1 MNAITI
7 TLHYH
12 RQSDATA
19 SKIKLMLVELLVE
32 NFAVADRVR
41 VRLHAGLNVLS
52 GETGSGKSL
61 IVDSLGLL
69 FGGRASAEV
78 IRSGADRARI
88 TGIFEAVHSKEL
100 LALLEAAGLE
110 MEDGELLV
118 EREILSSGKSRAFV
132 GSRPVSAGLLKELQP
147 FLGDIHG
154 QHDQQRLFSPAEQRA
169 MVDEFSKNE
178 ALLDKVSALWSQL
191 RSAETELRQLEERE
205 QEMLRQR
212 DVWSFQKQ
220 EIEAAHLK
228 PGEDTALEQELR
240 VLANI
245 VKLKEQAGCA
255 FEALQEGPES
265 AISTLG
271 VAIKRLAEL
280 RRIDESLDSVLDT
293 IKSASVQMDD
303 AARELGRYVDRLE
316 ADPGRLQV
324 VESRLAEIDK
334 LRRKYGHT
342 VEDILAFFAQVSK
355 DLAIVERADERRDEL
370 AKLVA
375 KLRADYQAVA
385 TELTT
390 KRRKAVDKLATKVIH
405 ELKDLNMER
414 SRFVITVETAEWGAS
429 GMDDIRFLISTN
441 LGEEP
446 RPLEKVASGGELSRL
461 ALALKVSLASK
472 GGRTIVFDEVD
483 AGIGGSAAEQ
493 VGKKLKALADKNQL
507 LCVTH
512 LAQIAAFG
520 DHHYSVSKQETNGR
534 THSVVE
540 ELEGEARVKEVAR
553 MIGGQRLTGEALRYA
568 GQLIEMGAALTTNS
582 L

>member
-1 MNAITI
+1 
-7 TLHYH
+7 
-12 RQSDATA
+12 
-19 SKIKLMLVELLVE
+19 MLVELLVE

-78 IRSGADRARI
+78 VRSGAERARI
-88 TGIFEAVHSKEL
+88 AGIFEAVRTAEL
-100 LALLEAAGLE
+100 VTLLEGAGLE

-132 GSRPVSAGLLKELQP
+132 GSRAVSAGFLKELQP

-154 QHDQQRLFSPAEQRA
+154 QHDQQRLFSAVEQRA
-169 MVDEFSKNE
+169 MLDEFAGNE
-178 ALLDKVSALWSQL
+178 AVLEKVGALWNSL
-191 RSAETELRQLEERE
+191 RAAEGELRQLEERE

-220 EIEAAHLK
+220 EIEAADLK
-228 PGEDTALEQELR
+228 PGEDVSLDQELR
-240 VLANI
+240 VLANV
-245 VKLKEQAGCA
+245 VKLKEQAGGA

-265 AISTLG
+265 AMSVLK
-271 VAIKRLAEL
+271 VAIKRIVDL
-280 RRIDESLDSVLDT
+280 RRIDESLDGVLET
-293 IKSASVQMDD
+293 LRSAEVSIDD
-303 AARELGRYVDRLE
+303 ATRELGRYLGKLE
-316 ADPGRLQV
+316 ADPGRLQF
-324 VESRLAEIDK
+324 VEGRIGEVDK

-342 VEDILAFFAQVSK
+342 VEEILAFYDQVCA
-355 DLAIVERADERRDEL
+355 DLSLVEGADERRDYL
-370 AKLVA
+370 MKQVA
-375 KLRADYQAVA
+375 KLRDEYQKAAAD
-385 TELTT
+385 LTA
-390 KRRKAVDKLATKVIH
+390 KRKKAAGKLDQKVEG

-414 SRFVITVETAEWGAS
+414 SRFVIAVQEAEWSVA
-429 GMDDIRFLISTN
+429 GMDDVRFLISTN

-446 RPLEKVASGGELSRL
+446 KPLEKVASGGELSRL
-461 ALALKVSLASK
+461 ALALKVSLAAK
-472 GGRTIVFDEVD
+472 GGRTMVFDEVD

-493 VGKKLKALADKNQL
+493 VGKKLKMLAEKNQL

-520 DHHYSVSKQETNGR
+520 DHHYSVSKKELKGR

-540 ELEGEARVKEVAR
+540 ELDGEARVKEVAR
-553 MIGGQRLTGEALRYA
+553 MIGGQRLTDEAVRYA
-568 GQLIEMGAALTTNS
+568 QQLIEMGTA
-582 L
+582 

>member
-1 MNAITI
+1 
-7 TLHYH
+7 
-12 RQSDATA
+12 
-19 SKIKLMLVELLVE
+19 MLVELLVE

-78 IRSGADRARI
+78 VRSGAERARI
-88 TGIFEAVHSKEL
+88 AGIFEAVRTAEL
-100 LALLEAAGLE
+100 VTLLEGAGLE

-132 GSRPVSAGLLKELQP
+132 GSRAVSAGFLKELQP

-154 QHDQQRLFSPAEQRA
+154 QHDQQRLFSAVEQRA
-169 MVDEFSKNE
+169 MLDEFAGNE
-178 ALLDKVSALWSQL
+178 AVLEKVGALWNSL
-191 RSAETELRQLEERE
+191 RAAEGELRQLEERE

-220 EIEAAHLK
+220 EIEAADLK
-228 PGEDTALEQELR
+228 PGEDVSLDQELR
-240 VLANI
+240 VLANV
-245 VKLKEQAGCA
+245 VKLKEQAGGA

-265 AISTLG
+265 AMSVLK
-271 VAIKRLAEL
+271 VAIKRIVDL
-280 RRIDESLDSVLDT
+280 RRIDESLDGVLET
-293 IKSASVQMDD
+293 LRSAEVSIDD
-303 AARELGRYVDRLE
+303 ATRELGRYLGKLE
-316 ADPGRLQV
+316 ADPGRLQF
-324 VESRLAEIDK
+324 VEGRIGEVDK

-342 VEDILAFFAQVSK
+342 VEEILAFYDQVCA
-355 DLAIVERADERRDEL
+355 DLSLVEGADERRDYL
-370 AKLVA
+370 KKQVA
-375 KLRADYQAVA
+375 KLRDEYQKAAAD
-385 TELTT
+385 LTA
-390 KRRKAVDKLATKVIH
+390 KRKKAAGKLDQKVEG

-414 SRFVITVETAEWGAS
+414 SRFVIAVQEAEWSVA
-429 GMDDIRFLISTN
+429 GMDDVRFLISTN

-446 RPLEKVASGGELSRL
+446 KPLEKVASGGELSRL
-461 ALALKVSLASK
+461 ALALKVSLAAK
-472 GGRTIVFDEVD
+472 GGRTMVFDEVD

-493 VGKKLKALADKNQL
+493 VGKKLKMLAEKNQL

-520 DHHYSVSKQETNGR
+520 DHHYSVSKKELKGR

-540 ELEGEARVKEVAR
+540 ELDGEARVKEVAR
-553 MIGGQRLTGEALRYA
+553 MIGGQRLTDEAVRYA
-568 GQLIEMGAALTTNS
+568 QQLIEMGTA
-582 L
+582 

>member
-1 MNAITI
+1 
-7 TLHYH
+7 
-12 RQSDATA
+12 
-19 SKIKLMLVELLVE
+19 MLVELLVE

-78 IRSGADRARI
+78 VRSGAERARI
-88 TGIFEAVHSKEL
+88 AGIFEAVRTAEL
-100 LALLEAAGLE
+100 VTLLEGAGLE

-132 GSRPVSAGLLKELQP
+132 GSRAVSAGFLKELQP

-154 QHDQQRLFSPAEQRA
+154 QHDQQRLFSAVEQRA
-169 MVDEFSKNE
+169 MLDEFAGNE
-178 ALLDKVSALWSQL
+178 AVLEKVGGLWNAL
-191 RSAETELRQLEERE
+191 RAAEGELRQLEERE

-220 EIEAAHLK
+220 EIEAADLK
-228 PGEDTALEQELR
+228 PGEDLSLDQELR
-240 VLANI
+240 VLANV
-245 VKLKEQAGCA
+245 VKLKEQAGGA

-265 AISTLG
+265 AMSVLK
-271 VAIKRLAEL
+271 VAIKRIVEL
-280 RRIDESLDSVLDT
+280 RRIDESLDGVLET
-293 IKSASVQMDD
+293 LRSAEVSIDD
-303 AARELGRYVDRLE
+303 ATRELGRYLGKLE
-316 ADPGRLQV
+316 ADPGRLQF
-324 VESRLAEIDK
+324 VEGRIGEVDK

-342 VEDILAFFAQVSK
+342 VEEILAFYDQVCA
-355 DLAIVERADERRDEL
+355 DLSLVEGADERRDFLKKQVE
-370 AKLVA
+370 
-375 KLRADYQAVA
+375 KLRDEYQKAAAD
-385 TELTT
+385 LTA
-390 KRRKAVDKLATKVIH
+390 KRKKAAGKLDQRVEG

-414 SRFVITVETAEWGAS
+414 SRFVISVQEAEWSVA
-429 GMDDIRFLISTN
+429 GMDEVRFLISTN

-446 RPLEKVASGGELSRL
+446 KPLEKVASGGELSRL
-461 ALALKVSLASK
+461 ALALKVSLAAK
-472 GGRTIVFDEVD
+472 GGRTMVFDEVD

-493 VGKKLKALADKNQL
+493 VGKKLKMLAEKNQL

-520 DHHYSVSKQETNGR
+520 DHHYSVSKKELKGR

-540 ELEGEARVKEVAR
+540 ELDGEARVKEVAR
-553 MIGGQRLTGEALRYA
+553 MIGGQRLTDEAVRYA
-568 GQLIEMGAALTTNS
+568 QQLIEMGTA
-582 L
+582 

>member
-1 MNAITI
+1 
-7 TLHYH
+7 
-12 RQSDATA
+12 
-19 SKIKLMLVELLVE
+19 MLLELLVE

-78 IRSGADRARI
+78 VRSGAERARI
-88 TGIFEAVHSKEL
+88 AGIFEAVRTPEL
-100 LALLEAAGLE
+100 VTLLEGAGLE

-132 GSRPVSAGLLKELQP
+132 GSRAVSAGFLKELQP

-154 QHDQQRLFSPAEQRA
+154 QHDQQRLFSAVEQRA
-169 MVDEFSKNE
+169 MLDEFAGNE
-178 ALLDKVSALWSQL
+178 AVLEKVGGLWNAL
-191 RSAETELRQLEERE
+191 RAAEGELRQLEERE

-220 EIEAAHLK
+220 EIEAADLK
-228 PGEDTALEQELR
+228 PGEDVSLDQELR
-240 VLANI
+240 VLANV
-245 VKLKEQAGCA
+245 VKLKEQAGGA

-265 AISTLG
+265 AISVLK
-271 VAIKRLAEL
+271 VAIKRIVEL
-280 RRIDESLDSVLDT
+280 RRIDESLDGVLDSLR
-293 IKSASVQMDD
+293 SAEVSIDD
-303 AARELGRYVDRLE
+303 ATSDLSRYLGKLE
-316 ADPGRLQV
+316 ADPGRLQF
-324 VESRLAEIDK
+324 VETRIGEVDK

-342 VEDILAFFAQVSK
+342 VEDILVFYDKVCA
-355 DLAIVERADERRDEL
+355 DLSLVEGADERRDYLKKQVE
-370 AKLVA
+370 
-375 KLRADYQAVA
+375 KLRDDYQKAA
-385 TELTT
+385 ADLTA
-390 KRRKAVDKLATKVIH
+390 RRKKAAGKLDQKVES

-414 SRFVITVETAEWGAS
+414 SRFVIAVQEAEWSVAGT
-429 GMDDIRFLISTN
+429 DDVRFLISTN

-446 RPLEKVASGGELSRL
+446 KPLEKVASGGELSRL
-461 ALALKVSLASK
+461 ALALKVSLAAK
-472 GGRTIVFDEVD
+472 GGRTMVFDEVD

-493 VGKKLKALADKNQL
+493 VGKKLKMLAGKNQL

-520 DHHYSVSKQETNGR
+520 DHHYSVSKKELKGR

-540 ELEGEARVKEVAR
+540 ELDGAARVKEVAR
-553 MIGGQRLTGEALRYA
+553 MIGGQRLTDEAVRYA
-568 GQLIEMGAALTTNS
+568 EQLIEMGAAV
-582 L
+582 

>member
-1 MNAITI
+1 
-7 TLHYH
+7 
-12 RQSDATA
+12 
-19 SKIKLMLVELLVE
+19 MLVELLVE

-78 IRSGADRARI
+78 VRSGAERARI
-88 TGIFEAVHSKEL
+88 AGIFEAVRTAEL
-100 LALLEAAGLE
+100 VTLLEGAGLE

-132 GSRPVSAGLLKELQP
+132 GSRAVSAGFLKELQP

-154 QHDQQRLFSPAEQRA
+154 QHDQQRLFSAVEQRA
-169 MVDEFSKNE
+169 MLDEFAGNE
-178 ALLDKVSALWSQL
+178 AVLEKVAALWNSL
-191 RSAETELRQLEERE
+191 RSAEGELRQLEERE

-220 EIEAAHLK
+220 EIEAADLK
-228 PGEDTALEQELR
+228 PGEDVSLDQELR
-240 VLANI
+240 VLANV
-245 VKLKEQAGCA
+245 VKLKEQAGGA

-265 AISTLG
+265 AMSVLK
-271 VAIKRLAEL
+271 VAIKRIMEL
-280 RRIDESLDSVLDT
+280 RRIDESLDGVLET
-293 IKSASVQMDD
+293 LRSAEVSIDD
-303 AARELGRYVDRLE
+303 ATRELGRYLGKLE
-316 ADPGRLQV
+316 ADPGRLQF
-324 VESRLAEIDK
+324 VEGRIGEVDK

-342 VEDILAFFAQVSK
+342 VEEILAFYDQVCA
-355 DLAIVERADERRDEL
+355 DLSLVEGADERRDFL
-370 AKLVA
+370 KKQVA
-375 KLRADYQAVA
+375 KLRDEYQKAAAD
-385 TELTT
+385 LTA
-390 KRRKAVDKLATKVIH
+390 KRKKAAGKLDQKVEG

-414 SRFVITVETAEWGAS
+414 SRFVISVQEAEWSVA
-429 GMDDIRFLISTN
+429 GMDDVRFLISTN

-446 RPLEKVASGGELSRL
+446 KPLEKVASGGELSRL
-461 ALALKVSLASK
+461 ALALKVSLAAK
-472 GGRTIVFDEVD
+472 GGRTMVFDEVD

-493 VGKKLKALADKNQL
+493 VGKKLKMLAEKNQL

-520 DHHYSVSKQETNGR
+520 DHHYSVSKKELKGR

-540 ELEGEARVKEVAR
+540 ELDGEARVKEVAR
-553 MIGGQRLTGEALRYA
+553 MIGGQRLTDEAVRYA
-568 GQLIEMGAALTTNS
+568 QQLIEMGTA
-582 L
+582 

>member
-1 MNAITI
+1 
-7 TLHYH
+7 
-12 RQSDATA
+12 
-19 SKIKLMLVELLVE
+19 MLVELLVE

-78 IRSGADRARI
+78 VRSGAERARI
-88 TGIFEAVHSKEL
+88 AGIFEAVRTAEL
-100 LALLEAAGLE
+100 VSLLEGAGLE

-132 GSRPVSAGLLKELQP
+132 GSRAVSAGFLKELQP

-154 QHDQQRLFSPAEQRA
+154 QHDQQRLFSAVEQRA
-169 MVDEFSKNE
+169 MLDEFAGNE
-178 ALLDKVSALWSQL
+178 AVLEKVGGLWNAL
-191 RSAETELRQLEERE
+191 RAAEGELRQLEERE

-220 EIEAAHLK
+220 EIEAADLK
-228 PGEDTALEQELR
+228 PGEDLALDQELR
-240 VLANI
+240 VLANV
-245 VKLKEQAGCA
+245 VKLKEQAGGA

-265 AISTLG
+265 ALSVLK
-271 VAIKRLAEL
+271 VAIKRILEL
-280 RRIDESLDSVLDT
+280 RRIDESLDGVLDSLR
-293 IKSASVQMDD
+293 SAEVSIDD
-303 AARELGRYVDRLE
+303 ATRELGRYLGKLE
-316 ADPGRLQV
+316 ADPGRLQF
-324 VESRLAEIDK
+324 VEGRIGEVDK

-342 VEDILAFFAQVSK
+342 VEDILTFYDKVCA
-355 DLAIVERADERRDEL
+355 DLSLVEGADERRDYLKKQVE
-370 AKLVA
+370 
-375 KLRADYQAVA
+375 KLRDEYQKVAAD
-385 TELTT
+385 LTS
-390 KRRKAVDKLATKVIH
+390 KRKKAAGKLDQKVEG

-414 SRFVITVETAEWGAS
+414 SRFVIAVQQAEWSVA
-429 GMDDIRFLISTN
+429 GMDEVRFLISTN

-446 RPLEKVASGGELSRL
+446 KPLEKVASGGELSRL
-461 ALALKVSLASK
+461 ALALKVSLAAR
-472 GGRTIVFDEVD
+472 GGRTMVFDEVD

-493 VGKKLKALADKNQL
+493 VGKKLKMLAERNQL

-520 DHHYSVSKQETNGR
+520 DHHYSVSKKELKGR

-540 ELEGEARVKEVAR
+540 ELDGEARVKEVAR
-553 MIGGQRLTGEALRYA
+553 MIGGQRLTDEAVRYA
-568 GQLIEMGAALTTNS
+568 GQLIEMGTKV
-582 L
+582 